1 MNCLEESRN
10 PHKRV
15 CLVDVILYFVFV
27 FVVFSL
33 KSPGVAKIMSEA
45 LGHELSRGAGSP

>member
-1 MNCLEESRN
+1 MNCLEGRN

-15 CLVDVILYFVFV
+15 FLVYVFWYFVFV
-27 FVVFSL
+27 FVYFLL

-45 LGHELSRGAGSP
+45 LAHELSRGPGSP